1 MSRTKSSQRWLA
13 RHVKDE
19 FVKRAR
25 KEGARSRAAYK
36 LEEIDRRDHLL
47 RPGMTVVDL
56 GAAPGGW
63 SQYVTSRV
71 GSSGWVVALDILPME
86 PISGVESIEGD
97 IVEQPVLDLLMER
110 LRCAGTNKCRGRQDA
125 ESGQGQKVDLVISD
139 MAPNMSGVA
148 SVDQARSIHLAEL
161 ALDFADKMLQP
172 GGSLLIKTFQG
183 EGFNELY
190 ARMRRRFEKL
200 VSRKPQA
207 SRSESREIYLLG
219 KGFKGPDLRHSA

>member
-13 RHVKDE
+13 RNAKDE

-63 SQYVTSRV
+63 SQYAKGRV
-71 GSSGWVVALDILPME
+71 GSTGRVLALDLLPME
-86 PISGVESIEGD
+86 AIPEVEFIEGD
-97 IVEQPVLDLLMER
+97 FSEQPVLDLLIER
-110 LRCAGTNKCRGRQDA
+110 L
-125 ESGQGQKVDLVISD
+125 QGLPVDLVISD
-139 MAPNMSGVA
+139 MAPNMSGVV

-161 ALDFADKMLQP
+161 ALDFADKSLKP
-172 GGSLLIKTFQG
+172 GGSLLMKTFQG
-183 EGFNELY
+183 RGFNELY
-190 ARMRRRFEKL
+190 AQMRRRFAKL
-200 VSRKPQA
+200 VTRKPQA
-207 SRSESREIYLLG
+207 SRSESSEIYLLG
-219 KGFKGPDLRHSA
+219 KGFKGG

>member
-1 MSRTKSSQRWLA
+1 MARTKSSQRWLA

-63 SQYVTSRV
+63 TQYVQGRV
-71 GSSGWVVALDILPME
+71 GASGRVIALDILPME
-86 PISGVESIEGD
+86 PVDGVEFIEGD
-97 IVEQPVLDLLMER
+97 FTEQPVLDSLIQH
-110 LRCAGTNKCRGRQDA
+110 LR
-125 ESGQGQKVDLVISD
+125 GQLPDLVISD
-139 MAPNMSGVA
+139 MAPNISGVIA
-148 SVDQARSIHLAEL
+148 VDQAKSMGLAEL
-161 ALDFADKMLQP
+161 ALDFVHKTLKP
-172 GGSLLIKTFQG
+172 GGAMLVKTFQG
-183 EGFNELY
+183 EGFNEFY
-190 ARMRRRFEKL
+190 AQMRRNFEKI
-200 VSRKPQA
+200 VTRKPQA

-219 KGFKGPDLRHSA
+219 KGFKRA